1 MVSLVPMKMK
11 EEDKELNQ
19 GARSDKNSL
28 ARAKRTDKDQAR
40 QKDLKHQ
47 ARQKDLKH
55 QALQGD
61 PMGNNT
67 GVRGGNK
74 SSKKNLLNLVC
85 HKLVNLQRTVLT
97 MHLISRQLKKRKK
110 K

>member
-47 ARQKDLKH
+47 A
-55 QALQGD
+55 LQGEL
-61 PMGNNT
+61 MGNNT